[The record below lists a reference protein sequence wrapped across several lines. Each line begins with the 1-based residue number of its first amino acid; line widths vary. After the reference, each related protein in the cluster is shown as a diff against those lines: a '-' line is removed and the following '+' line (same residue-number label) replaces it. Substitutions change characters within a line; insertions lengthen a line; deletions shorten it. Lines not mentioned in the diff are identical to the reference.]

1 MKQADSSFELEKL
14 VPGAFVLQGVM
25 GGMLGGF
32 VWVLALILWST
43 EPNYMEMVSIIPQTV
58 FLGAI
63 FGAILA
69 TVIWITHSGSDLR
82 TGAGMRVVLMIN
94 IVGVIAIFLGKFS
107 ELIKDGHFPTWVMVS
122 LVSALPTTLLV
133 GSRVEPW
140 ALFTFGSITGIRN
153 KVQTRMGSQNV
164 CATFA
169 TLPLRFLSLTVLAVW
184 IMKFSCE
191 RKPDADPMSSAIWFL
206 TPIVYPAL
214 SAYVTFRSPRKL
226 TLLMIAI
233 GINLPHG
240 LISTAAFANSSNT
253 SWIDQLPQNV
263 NFICLAFTVTWALFL
278 IARLSVQTGEP
289 VIPITGLSK
298 FVLKRSPQ
306 P

>member
-1 MKQADSSFELEKL
+1 MNKADSSFALESL
-14 VPGAFVLQGVM
+14 IPGTFVLQGIL

-32 VWVLALILWST
+32 VWVWALIYCT
-43 EPNYMEMVSIIPQTV
+43 HEPQYMEMISIIPQTTFV
-58 FLGAI
+58 GAI

-94 IVGVIAIFLGKFS
+94 IIGVIALLLGRFS
-107 ELIKDGHFPTWVMVS
+107 ELVTDRHFPTWVTIS

-133 GSRVEPW
+133 GSRVKPW
-140 ALFTFGSITGIRN
+140 ALFTFGSITGFRN
-153 KVQTRMGSQNV
+153 KVQTKMGSKNV

-191 RKPDADPMSSAIWFL
+191 RKLDMDPTSAAVLFL
-206 TPIVYPAL
+206 TPMVYPAL

-226 TLLMIAI
+226 TLLMLAV

-289 VIPITGLSK
+289 VIPVHGLSK
-298 FVLKRSPQ
+298 FVMRRSLQ

>member
-1 MKQADSSFELEKL
+1 MKKIDSSFELECL
-14 VPGAFVLQGVM
+14 IPGAFVLQGVL

-32 VWVLALILWST
+32 VWVWALIFWT
-43 EPNYMEMVSIIPQTV
+43 HEPQYMEMISIIPQATFV
-58 FLGAI
+58 GAI

-94 IVGVIAIFLGKFS
+94 IIGVIALLLGRFS
-107 ELIKDGHFPTWVMVS
+107 ELVTDRHFPTWVTIS

-133 GSRVEPW
+133 GSRVKPW
-140 ALFTFGSITGIRN
+140 ALFTFGSITGFRK
-153 KVQTRMGSQNV
+153 KVQTRIGSTNV
-164 CATFA
+164 WATLG
-169 TLPLRFLSLTVLAVW
+169 TLPLRFLSLTVLVVW

-191 RKPDADPMSSAIWFL
+191 HRLDADVTSAAVLFL
-206 TPIVYPAL
+206 TPILYPAL

-226 TLLMIAI
+226 TLLMMAIA
-233 GINLPHG
+233 INLPHG
-240 LISTAAFANSSNT
+240 PISSAAFPSSSNT
-253 SWIDQLPQNV
+253 SWLEQLPQNP
-263 NFICLAFTVTWALFL
+263 NFICLAFTVAWALFL

-289 VIPITGLSK
+289 VIPMTGLSK
-298 FVLKRSPQ
+298 LVMRRSPQ